1 MRTDFKYIVIKIIV
15 TIKITYNYVVIKIRV
30 LKWLNIRSLLW
41 PHGSTKHLHA
51 NNVVMQIYN
60 K

>member
-30 LKWLNIRSLLW
+30 LK
-41 PHGSTKHLHA
+41 
-51 NNVVMQIYN
+51 
-60 K
+60 